1 MDRIWLCVS
10 WIFFIAIDIMGWCCE
25 NRAKLCRWIPKR
37 RKEYEQLLEDYS
49 VSLNVH
55 AEVEGELEEAKDDY
69 EELIE
74 LMMDDPENE
83 KENNE
88 KLQSKKE
95 DIKELETMLDL
106 AELDIA
112 QAKSALADFRHR
124 YM

>member
-1 MDRIWLCVS
+1 
-10 WIFFIAIDIMGWCCE
+10 
-25 NRAKLCRWIPKR
+25 
-37 RKEYEQLLEDYS
+37 
-49 VSLNVH
+49 
-55 AEVEGELEEAKDDY
+55 
-69 EELIE
+69 
-74 LMMDDPENE
+74 MMDDTENE

-124 YM
+124 YMQRSTRDI

>member
-1 MDRIWLCVS
+1 
-10 WIFFIAIDIMGWCCE
+10 
-25 NRAKLCRWIPKR
+25 
-37 RKEYEQLLEDYS
+37 
-49 VSLNVH
+49 
-55 AEVEGELEEAKDDY
+55 
-69 EELIE
+69 
-74 LMMDDPENE
+74 MMDDTENE

-112 QAKSALADFRHR
+112 RAKSALADFRHR